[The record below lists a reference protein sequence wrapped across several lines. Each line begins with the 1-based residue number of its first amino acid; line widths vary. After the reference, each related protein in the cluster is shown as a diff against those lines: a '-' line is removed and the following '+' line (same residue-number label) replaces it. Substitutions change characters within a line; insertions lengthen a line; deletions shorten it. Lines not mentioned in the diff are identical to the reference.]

1 MSEIVYLSIHEAVHD
16 LEAISASDAYRDM
29 ARRADL
35 SRWKRCSHVTVPL
48 LLGAREAMAQVSLA
62 GKEIGVISVGADLNV
77 NHTQV
82 FLTRA
87 RRGQPDLINPLDF
100 PHTLNSGVPSSLA
113 QALGAKAFALV
124 CGDGPSGVV
133 AALKTASGFFSV
145 GFGRAALITVS
156 QEDPIW
162 TQTGSDIAVRGARV
176 VLVTATP
183 RQQACCLDLADVEG
197 RDAWCADVMLPMYPL
212 P

>member
-1 MSEIVYLSIHEAVHD
+1 MSEIVYVSIHEAVPD
-16 LEAISASDAYRDM
+16 LEAMSASDAYRDM

-35 SRWKRCSHVTVPL
+35 GRWKRCSHVTVPL
-48 LLGAREAMAQVSLA
+48 LLSARQAVAQVALA
-62 GKEIGVISVGADLNV
+62 DQDIGVISVGADLNI

-133 AALKTASGFFSV
+133 AALATASVFFSV
-145 GFGRAALITVS
+145 GLGRAAVITIS
-156 QEDPIW
+156 QEDPSW
-162 TQTGSDIAVRGARV
+162 TQTGRDITVGRARV
-176 VLVTATP
+176 VLVTAEP
-183 RQQACCLDLADVEG
+183 RQQACGLDLADAAG
-197 RDAWCADVMLPMYPL
+197 RDAWCAEVVAPSRRH
-212 P
+212 